1 MNPEIMQSPMNSH
14 SMSRPRA
21 LLADDEPHLLRVL
34 QDRLLELWPELEIV
48 ATAQHGIAAAEQ
60 IERLQPDIA
69 FLDIQMPG
77 LTGLEVAQGIE
88 GATRVVFVTA
98 YDEHALSA
106 FEHEAVDY
114 VLKPIRAER
123 LQLTVDRLR
132 RVFANRFEASSLVED
147 EPSAVVP
154 SLPDAAQL
162 AKVLAQ
168 LMPHAASAQ
177 PLLRHL
183 RASRGNTTH
192 IIPIEDILYL
202 QSDEKY
208 TMVRTAEHE
217 YLIRSAIMELAS
229 QLDPQ
234 RFWQVHRGTLIN
246 VDHLLS
252 TRRDENARLFLQM
265 RGHERELPVSRAYV
279 HLFKAM

>member
-1 MNPEIMQSPMNSH
+1 MNIDAMT
-14 SMSRPRA
+14 RPRA

-34 QDRLLELWPELEIV
+34 QDRLHELWPELEIV
-48 ATAQHGIAAAEQ
+48 ATVQHGLAAAEQ

-98 YDEHALSA
+98 YDEHALNA

-114 VLKPIRAER
+114 VLKPVRAER

-132 RVFANRFEASSLVED
+132 RALASRPGAPWPAGDEGGVPVHSLQ
-147 EPSAVVP
+147 A
-154 SLPDAAQL
+154 DATQL
-162 AKVLAQ
+162 AKLLAQ
-168 LMPHAASAQ
+168 LMPSATLVQ
-177 PLLRHL
+177 PTLRHL
-183 RASRGNTTH
+183 RASHGSSTH
-192 IIPIEDILYL
+192 IIPVEDILYL

-208 TMVRTAEHE
+208 TLVRTAAHE
-217 YLIRSAIMELAS
+217 YLIRSSILELAS

-252 TRRDENARLFLQM
+252 TRRDDNARLLLRM

>member
-1 MNPEIMQSPMNSH
+1 MP
-14 SMSRPRA
+14 RPRA
-21 LLADDEPHLLRVL
+21 LLADDEPQLLRVL
-34 QDRLLELWPELEIV
+34 QDRLHELWPELEIV
-48 ATAQHGIAAAEQ
+48 ATAQHGLAAAEQ

-114 VLKPIRAER
+114 VLKPVRAER

-132 RVFANRFEASSLVED
+132 RSLANRPGATLLADEALGA
-147 EPSAVVP
+147 PLP
-154 SLPDAAQL
+154 SLPEGAEL

-168 LMPHAASAQ
+168 LLPHATSA
-177 PLLRHL
+177 PTMLRHL
-183 RASRGNTTH
+183 RASHGSSTH
-192 IIPIEDILYL
+192 IIPVEDILYL

-208 TMVRTAEHE
+208 TLVRTAAHE
-217 YLIRSAIMELAS
+217 YLIRSSILELAS

-252 TRRDENARLFLQM
+252 TRRDDNARLLLKM

>member
-1 MNPEIMQSPMNSH
+1 MNPEIELNRMSTH
-14 SMSRPRA
+14 SIPRPRA

-34 QDRLLELWPELEIV
+34 QDRLHELWPELEIV
-48 ATAQHGIAAAEQ
+48 ATAPHGIAAAEQ

-132 RVFANRFEASSLVED
+132 RVFADCFEASSQIED

-177 PLLRHL
+177 PMLRHL

-217 YLIRSAIMELAS
+217 YLIRSGIMELAS

-234 RFWQVHRGTLIN
+234 RFWQVHRGTMIN
-246 VDHLLS
+246 VDQLLS
-252 TRRDENARLFLQM
+252 TRRDDNARLFLQM

>member
-1 MNPEIMQSPMNSH
+1 MNMNS
-14 SMSRPRA
+14 MQRPRA

-48 ATAQHGIAAAEQ
+48 ATVQHGLAAAEQ
-60 IERLQPDIA
+60 IGLLQPDIA

-114 VLKPIRAER
+114 VLKPLKIER

-132 RVFANRFEASSLVED
+132 RTLANH
-147 EPSAVVP
+147 SAVAVNASDGNAASIVP
-154 SLPDAAQL
+154 LSDATQL
-162 AKVLAQ
+162 AKVLEQ
-168 LMPHAASAQ
+168 LMPRIASPQ
-177 PLLRHL
+177 PTLRHL
-183 RASRGNTTH
+183 RASRGSITYV
-192 IIPIEDILYL
+192 IPVEDILFL

-208 TMVRTAEHE
+208 TLVRTVEHE
-217 YLIRSAIMELAS
+217 YLIRSSIMELAS

-234 RFWQVHRGTLIN
+234 CFWQVHRGIIIN

-252 TRRDENARLFLQM
+252 TRRDDNARLYLQM
-265 RGHERELPVSRAYV
+265 RGHDGELPVSRAYM